1 MVNPL
6 RILGQLGVLAVLMLV
21 IGYLSN
27 RPVYQQVPD
36 GMAQIKL
43 SFAHGGA
50 REVDCRRLTAKE
62 IAALPANERRPNT
75 CSRER
80 IPLHVQLSL
89 DGELIFD
96 QLLPAT
102 GLSSDGPSRTYTK
115 LLVPA
120 GEHVVVA
127 RMRDTKRPEGFD
139 YEARHAATLVPF
151 QNLAID
157 FKADAGGFIFR

>member
-1 MVNPL
+1 MANPL
-6 RILGQLGVLAVLMLV
+6 RIMGQLGFLAAVMVV
-21 IGYLSN
+21 IGYFSN

-43 SFAHGGA
+43 SFAHGGE
-50 REVDCRRLTAKE
+50 RKIDCRRLTSEE
-62 IAALPANERRPNT
+62 IATLPANERRPNN

-80 IPLHVQLSL
+80 IPVHVQLSL
-89 DGELIFD
+89 NGELIFD
-96 QLLPAT
+96 ELLPAT

-120 GEHVVVA
+120 GSHEIIA
-127 RMRDTKRPEGFD
+127 RMRDTKRAQGFD
-139 YEARHAATLVPF
+139 YEAHRTVALAPF

>member
-1 MVNPL
+1 MKDIP
-6 RILGQLGVLAVLMLV
+6 RIVGQAAFLALIMLV
-21 IGYLSN
+21 VGYLST
-27 RPVYQQVPD
+27 RPQYVQVPE

-50 REVDCRRLTAKE
+50 RAQDCRRLTAEE

-80 IPLHVQLSL
+80 IPVYIQLSV
-89 DGELIFD
+89 DGELVVD
-96 QLLPAT
+96 QSLPAT
-102 GLSSDGPSRTYTK
+102 GLASDGPSRIYTK

-120 GEHVVVA
+120 GDHIVA
-127 RMRDTKRPEGFD
+127 ARLRDSKRSTGFD
-139 YEARHAATLVPF
+139 YESTRTMNLQPH

-157 FKADAGGFIFR
+157 FKADSGGFIFR